1 MDVFD
6 AIEIEDV
13 VTIIL
18 IVCLTLGVI
27 FLIVSGI
34 GIILHVRLVW
44 AMIACLVSMGLSAI
58 CVLIYALIN
67 YFY

>member
-6 AIEIEDV
+6 AIKIEDV
-13 VTIIL
+13 VTFIL
-18 IVCLTLGVI
+18 IACLTLAVI
-27 FLIVSGI
+27 FLVAYGI

-44 AMIACLVSMGLSAI
+44 AMIACLVSVGLSAI
-58 CVLIYALIN
+58 CVSIIALIN